1 MEQRS
6 KSSNAVGAQIRKLRS
21 DRDMTQERLVA
32 RCQLLGC
39 NITRGTLAKVEAQIR
54 GCSAEELFV
63 IAKVLGVEM
72 KELFPR
78 GFAAKRN
85 LGGAPKQ

>member
-1 MEQRS
+1 MEQRP
-6 KSSNAVGAQIRKLRS
+6 KSSNAVGAQIRKLRG

-54 GCSAEELFV
+54 GCSAEELFA
-63 IAKVLGVEM
+63 IAKVLGVRME
-72 KELFPR
+72 ELFPR
-78 GFAAKRN
+78 GFTTRRKVAVGAKT
-85 LGGAPKQ
+85 